1 MQPKKREIKISKRD
15 KEIIELV
22 SLGYSNNEIA
32 ENMNL
37 SLASIQASIVN
48 ILRKTNT
55 ANRTHLVRW
64 GFENNYLT

>member
-1 MQPKKREIKISKRD
+1 MQPKKREINISKRD

>member
-32 ENMNL
+32 EKMNL

>member
-1 MQPKKREIKISKRD
+1 MKPKKREINISERD
-15 KEIIELV
+15 KEIMELV
-22 SLGYSNNEIA
+22 SLGYSNGEIA

-64 GFENNYLT
+64 GFENNYLR